1 MSVCRPTV
9 GFNPPTPPT
18 IPTLVWV
25 SISKE
30 KVSFTSVS
38 IVGLGLLLASSRRYL
53 PGGVRDRETQIV
65 LLADS
70 DLWTNLRVLSFH
82 RWRPAHR
89 PYDPST
95 PAMTSRR
102 PRDHGLRR
110 CAMDG
115 CSAIAK
121 SCYAAGTNTTLLQQL
136 LLLPRAEVV
145 GMSWFRSA
153 FASTIPDLRSTKRH
167 GQRQSVLIVSRRH
180 K

>member
-70 DLWTNLRVLSFH
+70 DL
-82 RWRPAHR
+82 
-89 PYDPST
+89 
-95 PAMTSRR
+95 
-102 PRDHGLRR
+102 
-110 CAMDG
+110 
-115 CSAIAK
+115 
-121 SCYAAGTNTTLLQQL
+121 
-136 LLLPRAEVV
+136 
-145 GMSWFRSA
+145 
-153 FASTIPDLRSTKRH
+153 
-167 GQRQSVLIVSRRH
+167 
-180 K
+180 